1 MSKGL
6 FAKES
11 EVTVKDV
18 VDTFT
23 NFFVENA
30 HHRIE
35 GASIVPENDPTLLFI
50 NSGMAPMKDY
60 FLGIRQ
66 PPSLRMTNVQGCI
79 RTKDIEEVGDRH
91 HLTFFEM
98 LGSWSIG
105 DYWKEG
111 AITFAFELLT
121 NGFGFPVDK
130 LWASYYSGDA
140 EKGIPADLESKEF
153 WEKVGMLPNQI
164 IPFGA
169 DNFWGPAGKFGPCG
183 PCTEVYFDT
192 GEAFG
197 PDFVPGGDFD
207 VSDRYIEIWNA
218 GVFMQYDLQPSG
230 FEPLAIKSVDTG
242 SGLERMVMALNGMT
256 SCYDIDNMQPIRKAA
271 LSVLGQNRPGLPE
284 MITDHVR
291 ASVYIM
297 SEGVAPSN
305 TGRGYI
311 PRRLI
316 RRSLAALAQTT
327 DSDDFTLK
335 PVVDAVFEQVSEW
348 NPMSSSAQA
357 KVWKMFAEEQDAF
370 KMVLRRGLQK
380 LETAIP
386 EGAQTPFLSGQDA
399 FNLVATYGLPIDT
412 IRDYLQSKGGSVD
425 LDGFEKAFDEHREI
439 SRQGSDASSIIDYL
453 TDYPVTGFVGLET
466 TDGEG
471 EVLVIMSGDE
481 VVSEVTKGEVQ
492 IVCDNTVFYPQG
504 GGQIGDV
511 GVLTGLNGSLKVI
524 DTKKTATGHIVHI
537 GKMITGTI
545 SKGESLKMEVD
556 KNVRQ
561 NNAIHHSA
569 THLLNAALR
578 ETLGTHVGQKGS
590 LVEPNRLRF
599 DFTHNSSVSAEE
611 QSKIQN
617 IVNSYIGLADER
629 VAEVIPYDDAITS
642 GAVAMFSDK
651 YGAEVRV
658 VSFGEYSKELCGGT
672 HVKNA
677 KEIELLLLTAEGSS
691 SRGVR
696 RISAVAGDWAY
707 QLLGERIEIL
717 SDVKTKLNGLTDT
730 DGKFGK
736 LVTRLTKILTPLDF
750 KLIETALAKRDVSQ
764 FLSELSDAFVS
775 VGKELGA
782 KSDQIVSTLDAKI
795 KKAAEKGKGAS
806 SEIDTD
812 LLKANAKNLKD
823 GTAYVVAAV
832 KADVPT
838 MRDKAMEIAEQI
850 QGVVCF
856 MTDEDRPKIVIG
868 VEKSLA
874 EKLGAR
880 DIMNVVGPLIG
891 AKGGGK
897 PHLVAGGGSNAAG
910 IPELIEKFESL
921 VSSLV

>member
-11 EVTVKDV
+11 EVTAKDV

-23 NFFVENA
+23 DFFVENA

-35 GASIVPENDPTLLFI
+35 GSSIVPQNDPTLLFI

-105 DYWKEG
+105 DYWKED
-111 AITFAFELLT
+111 AIAFAFELLT

-130 LWASYYSGDA
+130 LWASYYSGDE
-140 EKGIPADLESKEF
+140 EKGIPADLESKAF
-153 WEKVGMLPNQI
+153 WEKVGMLPDQI
-164 IPFGA
+164 VPFGV
-169 DNFWGPAGKFGPCG
+169 DNFWGPAGKYGPCG

-218 GVFMQYDLQPSG
+218 GVFMQYDLQPTG

-242 SGLERMVMALNGMT
+242 SGLERMVMALNAMT

-271 LSVLGQNRPGLPE
+271 LSLLGSHPPEGLPE

-291 ASVYIM
+291 ASVYIL

-316 RRSLAALAQTT
+316 RRCLAALAQTT
-327 DSDDFTLK
+327 DSDDFSLK
-335 PVVDAVFEQVSEW
+335 SVVDAVFDQVSDW
-348 NPMSSSAQA
+348 NPMSNGAQE
-357 KVWKMFAEEQDAF
+357 KVWTMFAEEQDAF
-370 KMVLRRGLQK
+370 KTVLRRGLQK
-380 LETAIP
+380 LATAIP
-386 EGAQTPFLSGQDA
+386 EGEEPFLSGKDA

-425 LDGFEKAFDEHREI
+425 LEGFEQAFDEHREI
-439 SRQGSDASSIIDYL
+439 SRQGSGDSSIIDYL
-453 TDYPVTGFVGLET
+453 TDFSATDFVGLEDT
-466 TDGEG
+466 EGEG
-471 EVLVIMSGDE
+471 EVLLIMSGDD
-481 VVSEVTKGEVQ
+481 VVAKDATGHLQ
-492 IVCDNTVFYPQG
+492 MVCNRTVFYPQG

-511 GVLTGLNGSLKVI
+511 GVLSGPKGSFKVSN
-524 DTKKTATGHIVHI
+524 TTKTATGHIVHT
-537 GKMITGTI
+537 GEVTSGTI
-545 SKGESLKMEVD
+545 SKGDTLKMEVD
-556 KNVRQ
+556 KAIRH

-578 ETLGTHVGQKGS
+578 QTLGTHVGQKGS

-599 DFTHNSSVSAEE
+599 DFTHNASVSVQE
-611 QSKIQN
+611 QLEIQK
-617 IVNSYIGLADER
+617 IVNEYINLADQR
-629 VAEVIPYDDAITS
+629 VAEVIPYDDAIEA

-658 VSFGEYSKELCGGT
+658 VTFGDYSKELCGGT

-677 KEIELLLLTAEGSS
+677 DEIALLLITAEGSS

-696 RISAVAGDWAY
+696 RMSAVAGDAAFE
-707 QLLGERIEIL
+707 LLGERVQIL
-717 SDVKTKLNGLTDT
+717 SEVKSKLNALSDL

-736 LVTRLTKILTPLDF
+736 LVNQLTTLLKPLDMMM
-750 KLIETALAKRDVSQ
+750 IQDALKAKDVTG
-764 FLSELSDAFVS
+764 FLSEVTKAFHS

-782 KSDQIVSTLDAKI
+782 KPDQILSSLDTKI
-795 KKAAEKGKGAS
+795 KKAAEKGKGGGG
-806 SEIDTD
+806 EIDID
-812 LLKANAKNLKD
+812 LLKANARTLND
-823 GTAYVVAAV
+823 GTAYVVASV
-832 KADVPT
+832 QADVPT

-856 MTDEDRPKIVIG
+856 MTNEDRPKIVIG
-868 VEKSLA
+868 VEKSLSA
-874 EKLGAR
+874 KLAAR
-880 DIMNVVGPLIG
+880 DIMNVVGPIIG

-910 IPELIEKFESL
+910 IPEAIEKFGSL
-921 VSSLV
+921 VDALS